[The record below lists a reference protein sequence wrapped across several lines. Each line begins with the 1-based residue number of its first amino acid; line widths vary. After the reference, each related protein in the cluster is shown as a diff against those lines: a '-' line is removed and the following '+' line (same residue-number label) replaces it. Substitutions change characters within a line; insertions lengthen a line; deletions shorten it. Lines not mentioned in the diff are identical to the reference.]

1 MPVCVAHVTS
11 LAALIPKATLHC
23 LVQVL
28 SNDGLLAGKTRVLV
42 THADWCLRHADLVV
56 VMERGR
62 VRARGSLDELT
73 ADDAVS
79 VTSYTTGTRNAGT
92 EVSSTDGGGVGEA
105 GTRLRRASSAASEGE
120 VDDGVL
126 VAEESVRGELYG
138 GCAMLY
144 WPGLTALSSPS
155 LLLAQR
161 RLTRALSVA
170 APTLPMC
177 ARQAAFC
184 SSLGS

>member
-1 MPVCVAHVTS
+1 MSFARYVMLVCVAHVTS

-42 THADWCLRHADLVV
+42 THADWCLRHADSVV

-92 EVSSTDGGGVGEA
+92 EVSSTDGGGVGET

-126 VAEESVRGELYG
+126 VAEESVRG
-138 GCAMLY
+138 
-144 WPGLTALSSPS
+144 SSMVGVLCCTGQGS
-155 LLLAQR
+155 LHCR
-161 RLTRALSVA
+161 P
-170 APTLPMC
+170 AP
-177 ARQAAFC
+177 
-184 SSLGS
+184 SSLRNAD